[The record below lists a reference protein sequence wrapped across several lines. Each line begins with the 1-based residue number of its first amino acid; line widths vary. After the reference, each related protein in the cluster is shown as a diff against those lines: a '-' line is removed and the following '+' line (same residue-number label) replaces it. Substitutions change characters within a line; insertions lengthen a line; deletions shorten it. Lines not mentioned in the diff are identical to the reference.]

1 MKGVERQ
8 VSPIRAIDLFCGAGG
23 SSWGAR
29 LAGADIVAGFD
40 RWDLAGEVHKRNF
53 PEAQFLSGRLED
65 RDPANLKETLGRV
78 DLILASP
85 ECTNHSP
92 AKGSQPRCEMSRG
105 TAFQVARYAE
115 ALQPRWLIIENVVN
129 MRRWARY
136 EEFLATLKELGYH
149 VSPQVLKADH
159 FGVPTS
165 RRRLFILCDKE
176 RMPSDVKPSSDVKVR
191 AAREI
196 VDLNGNYRWSPLRTP
211 RRAKATL
218 ERAERGIAAV
228 GRNRPFLMVYYGS
241 DHAGGWQ
248 SLDVPLRTITTVDR
262 FAIVKPSPEGH
273 LMRML
278 QVPELK
284 AAMGF
289 PKAFKFPSG
298 TRREQI
304 HMIGNAVCP
313 RVMRNAVATLRRN
326 GQGRLSTF

>member
-1 MKGVERQ
+1 M
-8 VSPIRAIDLFCGAGG
+8 
-23 SSWGAR
+23 
-29 LAGADIVAGFD
+29 AGFD
-40 RWDLAGEVHKRNF
+40 RWDLAGEVYKKNF
-53 PEAQFLSGRLED
+53 SAAQFLSGNLEEH
-65 RDPANLKETLGRV
+65 DPDDLTDTLG
-78 DLILASP
+78 DIDMILASP

-92 AKGSQPRCEMSRG
+92 AKGNQPRCEISRG
-105 TAFQVARYAE
+105 TAFQVTRYAE

-129 MRRWARY
+129 MRRWVRY
-136 EEFLATLKELGYH
+136 DEFITKLKDIGYH
-149 VSPQVLKADH
+149 VSPQILKADH

-165 RRRLFILCDKE
+165 RRRLFILCDRE
-176 RMPSDVKPSSDVKVR
+176 RVPGKVEPSKGVR
-191 AAREI
+191 IRTAREI
-196 VDLNGNYRWSPLRTP
+196 VDLNGNYNWSPLRTP

-218 ERAERGIAAV
+218 ERAKRGIAGV
-228 GRNRPFLMVYYGS
+228 GPDKPFLMVYYSS

-284 AAMGF
+284 AAMRF